1 MLSDTKGRRSL
12 DELVEEIAGLIR
24 QHKPGMILRVG
35 VDGVD
40 GVGKTVFADMLGR
53 AIEANGRAVIRAS
66 VDGFHNPR
74 KERYRRGRDSP
85 VGFYLDSFDYAG
97 LKKVLLDPLGP
108 GGSRDNCGQRRNL
121 MGWLSLS

>member
-1 MLSDTKGRRSL
+1 VLRQWL
-12 DELVEEIAGLIR
+12 NIIAAHVPVHPELI
-24 QHKPGMILRVG
+24 
-35 VDGVD
+35 VD
-40 GVGKTVFADMLGR
+40 LGC
-53 AIEANGRAVIRAS
+53 GT
-66 VDGFHNPR
+66 G
-74 KERYRRGRDSP
+74 GRDSP